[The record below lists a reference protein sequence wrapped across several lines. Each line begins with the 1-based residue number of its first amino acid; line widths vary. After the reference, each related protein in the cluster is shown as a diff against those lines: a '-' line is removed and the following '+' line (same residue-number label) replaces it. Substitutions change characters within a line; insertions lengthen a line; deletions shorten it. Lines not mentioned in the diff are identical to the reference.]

1 MNYIQYL
8 EWDSKIFKKN
18 IGKLNINS
26 LNKKNIG
33 KILDECKKINL
44 SCLFCFV
51 NINYNTINIA
61 QENKFDLI
69 NIKVGYNLNLK
80 KRNNK
85 LNSIPRNIKLEDAK
99 ISDIK
104 KLIQINNYVG
114 KTSRFYKDKK
124 IKKNISRKI
133 YREWIKNSLKGYADK
148 IIVLKIKN
156 EIYGFISCKIKNKI
170 GIIDLIGVLPEYQG
184 KGYGKLLINESI
196 KWFNSKNIDEI
207 EVTTEGE
214 NISAQRLYQK
224 IGFRIYDT
232 KLVYHKWFTPN

>member
-1 MNYIQYL
+1 MSYIQYL

-33 KILDECKKINL
+33 KILDECKKLNL
-44 SCLFCFV
+44 SCLFCFLD
-51 NINYNTINIA
+51 INYNTINIT

-69 NIKVGYNLNLK
+69 NIKVSYNLNLK
-80 KRNNK
+80 E
-85 LNSIPRNIKLEDAK
+85 RNINILNKMLKGIK
-99 ISDIK
+99 IKGAETSDIK
-104 KLIQINNYVG
+104 GLIQINDHIR

-124 IKKNISRKI
+124 IKKNISKKI
-133 YREWIKNSLKGYADK
+133 YKEWIKNSLRGYTDK
-148 IIVLKIKN
+148 IITLRIKN
-156 EIYGFISCKIKNKI
+156 EICGFVSCKIKNKI
-170 GIIDLIGVLPEYQG
+170 GIIDLIGILPKYQG
-184 KGYGKLLINESI
+184 RGYGKILMNESI
-196 KWFNSKNIDEI
+196 KWFNSKGINEM

-232 KLVYHKWFTPN
+232 KLVYHKWF